1 MKTLKFLSILFIS
14 LIAFQFGSAQTIS
27 DSVMVNGNCGMC
39 KKTIE
44 KNALAAGAETA
55 SWDKKTKFLTV
66 SYDPAKSNTD
76 KIQQSVAK
84 AGYDTQDFKGNDKAY
99 KGLEECCQYD
109 RSKDLKVAKKD

>member
-1 MKTLKFLSILFIS
+1 MKTIKFLSILFIS
-14 LIAFQFGSAQTIS
+14 LISFQFGNAQTVS
-27 DSVMVNGNCGMC
+27 DSVMVNGNCGSC

-55 SWDKKTKFLTV
+55 FWNKTSKYLTV
-66 SYDPAKSNTD
+66 SYDPTKSNTD

-84 AGYDTQDFKGNDKAY
+84 AGYDTQDFKANDKAY

-109 RSKDLKVAKKD
+109 RSKNLKLAKKN

>member
-1 MKTLKFLSILFIS
+1 MKTIKYLSLLFIS
-14 LIAFQFGSAQTIS
+14 LIAFQFSNGQTIS

-55 SWDKKTKFLTV
+55 SWNKTTKFLTV

-76 KIQQSVAK
+76 KIQKSVAK
-84 AGYDTQDFKGNDKAY
+84 AGYDTQDFKANDKAY

-109 RSKDLKVAKKD
+109 RSKDLKVAIKE

>member
-1 MKTLKFLSILFIS
+1 MFKFLSVLFIS
-14 LIAFQFGSAQTIS
+14 LISFQFGNAQTIS

-55 SWDKKTKFLTV
+55 LWDKKTKYLTV
-66 SYDPAKSNTD
+66 SFDPAKSNTN
-76 KIQQSVAK
+76 KIQQSVAD
-84 AGYDTQDFKGNDKAY
+84 AGYDTQDFKANDKAY

-109 RSKDLKVAKKD
+109 RDTKLNSAKKK